1 MQRRLLIVED
11 NSMSRKTLCAIL
23 DEEYEILEAKNGLE
37 AIDILE
43 REFSTL
49 SAIILDLE
57 MPQLNGF
64 EVMAIIQKNPDMAQ
78 IPIIITTAT
87 DDSMIEEKALE

>member
-64 EVMAIIQKNPDMAQ
+64 EDRKSVV
-78 IPIIITTAT
+78 
-87 DDSMIEEKALE
+87 

>member
-1 MQRRLLIVED
+1 ML
-11 NSMSRKTLCAIL
+11 
-23 DEEYEILEAKNGLE
+23 
-37 AIDILE
+37 
-43 REFSTL
+43 
-49 SAIILDLE
+49 
-57 MPQLNGF
+57 QLNGF